1 MHAHVRSGAGVIR
14 CQRVT
19 VGRARA
25 NAQISVRFLLPFSVL
40 FETSGRW
47 IIRAHS
53 ASVRR
58 PKSQVDLYV
67 MLLQNNRS

>member
-1 MHAHVRSGAGVIR
+1 MHAHVRSGAGVIQSQ
-14 CQRVT
+14 CVT
-19 VGRARA
+19 VGRA

-47 IIRAHS
+47 IIRAHR

-67 MLLQNNRS
+67 TLLQNNRS